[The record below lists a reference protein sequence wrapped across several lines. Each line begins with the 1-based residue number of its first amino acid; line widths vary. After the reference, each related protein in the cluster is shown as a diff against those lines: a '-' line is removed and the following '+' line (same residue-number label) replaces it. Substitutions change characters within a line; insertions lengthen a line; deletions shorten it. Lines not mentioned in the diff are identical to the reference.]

1 MPKAICIGELL
12 IDFATSKKIKMP
24 LAELIKSANLEELMT
39 TLNFGWAPGGA
50 PANVSVGLAKLEIDC
65 GFIGK
70 IGNDPF
76 GDILKKTLA
85 DCYVDV
91 SSLKQEQGART
102 TLAFVAT
109 REDES
114 KDIFFYRNP
123 GADILLQP
131 EDIDASYIE
140 SAEIFH
146 WGSVSLSHSPSRE
159 AAIHAIQIAA
169 DNGLLMSFDPNW
181 RPTLWDAP
189 EEEAKSL
196 IWKTMKYANIAKL
209 AEEEWE
215 FITGT
220 SDLDEGSKKLLDV
233 GVNLVVV
240 TRGKEGCYYNDGIS
254 KGYVEGFEVNVVD
267 PLGAG
272 DGFVAAML
280 FELMKE
286 EKSPLPPFVKGVKK
300 GIPDSRLR
308 EIMVYANAAGALTC
322 RKPGVIPA
330 LPTTADI
337 EQFLSER
344 GFKY

>member
-12 IDFATSKKIKMP
+12 IDFATEKKITVP
-24 LAELIKSANLEELMT
+24 LAELIKNANLEELMM

-50 PANVSVGLAKLEIDC
+50 PANVSVGLAKLGINC

-70 IGNDPF
+70 IGDDPF
-76 GDILKKTLA
+76 GDILKKTLE
-85 DCYVDV
+85 DCSVNTSY
-91 SSLKQEQGART
+91 LKQEKGTRT
-102 TLAFVAT
+102 TLAFVTT

-123 GADILLQP
+123 GADILLRTD
-131 EDIDASYIE
+131 DIDAGYIA
-140 SAEIFH
+140 SAEVFH

-159 AAIHAIQIAA
+159 AVMHAIQIAA
-169 DNGLLMSFDPNW
+169 DNDLLMSYDPNW

-189 EEEAKSL
+189 EEEAKDL
-196 IWKTMKYANIAKL
+196 IWKTMQFANVAKL

-220 SDLDEGSKKLLDV
+220 SDFDEGSKKLLDV

-240 TRGKEGCYYNDGIS
+240 TRGKDGCYYNDGIS
-254 KGYVEGFEVNVVD
+254 KGYVEGFKVNVID

-286 EKSPLPPFVKGVKK
+286 EKSPLPPFSKGGK
-300 GIPDSRLR
+300 GEISDSRLR

-322 RKPGVIPA
+322 TKPGVIPA
-330 LPTTADI
+330 LPTAADI
-337 EQFLSER
+337 ERFLSHE
-344 GFKY
+344 GL

>member
-12 IDFATSKKIKMP
+12 IDFATREKIKFP
-24 LAELIKSANLEELMT
+24 LSELIKTATIDELMT
-39 TLNFGWAPGGA
+39 NLNFGWAPGGA
-50 PANVSVGLAKLEIDC
+50 PANVSVGLAKLRVDC

-70 IGNDPF
+70 IGDDPF
-76 GDILKKTLA
+76 GDILKKALQDCSVDTL
-85 DCYVDV
+85 Y
-91 SSLKQEQGART
+91 LQQEKGTRT

-123 GADILLQP
+123 GADILLRP
-131 EDIDASYIE
+131 DDIDIDYIA
-140 SAEIFH
+140 SAEVFH
-146 WGSVSLSHSPSRE
+146 WGSVSLSHSPCRE
-159 AAIHAIQIAA
+159 AVIHAIQVAA
-169 DNGLLMSFDPNW
+169 DKGLLMSYDPNW
-181 RPTLWDAP
+181 RPTLWDSP
-189 EEEAKSL
+189 EAEARDL
-196 IWKTMKYANIAKL
+196 IWQTMRFANIAKL
-209 AEEEWE
+209 ADEEWE

-280 FELMKE
+280 FKLMKE
-286 EKSPLPPFVKGVKK
+286 EKDAK
-300 GIPDSRLR
+300 IPESRLR

-322 RKPGVIPA
+322 TKSGVIPA
-330 LPTTADI
+330 LPTAADI
-337 EQFLSER
+337 ERFLNER
-344 GFKY
+344 DF

>member
-12 IDFATSKKIKMP
+12 IDFATEKKIKVP
-24 LAELIKSANLEELMT
+24 LSELIKNATLEELMV

-50 PANVSVGLAKLEIDC
+50 PANVSAGLAKLGVDC

-70 IGNDPF
+70 IGDDPF
-76 GDILKKTLA
+76 GDILKKTLE
-85 DCYVDV
+85 DCSVDV
-91 SSLKQEQGART
+91 SHLKQEKNART

-123 GADILLQP
+123 GADILLRTS
-131 EDIDASYIE
+131 DIDVNYIS
-140 SAEIFH
+140 SADVFH

-159 AAIHAIQIAA
+159 AVMRAIQIAA
-169 DNGLLMSFDPNW
+169 DNDLLMSYDPNW
-181 RPTLWDAP
+181 RPTLWDSP
-189 EEEAKSL
+189 EDEAKEL
-196 IWKTMKYANIAKL
+196 IWQTMRFANVAKL

-215 FITGT
+215 FITST
-220 SDLDEGSKKLLDV
+220 SDLDAGSEKLLDG

-240 TRGKEGCYYNDGIS
+240 TRGKEGCYYNDGVS
-254 KGYVEGFEVNVVD
+254 KGYIDGFEVDVVD

-280 FELMKE
+280 FKLMKE
-286 EKSPLPPFVKGVKK
+286 EKGAKL
-300 GIPDSRLR
+300 PDSRLR

-322 RKPGVIPA
+322 TKSGVIPA
-330 LPTTADI
+330 LPTAADI
-337 EQFLSER
+337 KQFLSEVVLQTC
-344 GFKY
+344 

>member
-1 MPKAICIGELL
+1 MSKAICIGELL
-12 IDFATSKKIKMP
+12 IDFATEKKIKVP
-24 LAELIKSANLEELMT
+24 LAELIKSAKLEELMM

-50 PANVSVGLAKLEIDC
+50 PANVAVGLAKLGIDC

-70 IGNDPF
+70 IGDDPF
-76 GDILKKTLA
+76 GDILKKTLE
-85 DCYVDV
+85 DYSVNT
-91 SSLKQEQGART
+91 SYLKQEKGART

-123 GADILLQP
+123 GADILLRP
-131 EDIDASYIE
+131 DDIDENYIAS
-140 SAEIFH
+140 AGVFH

-159 AAIHAIQIAA
+159 AVMRAIQIAS
-169 DNGLLMSFDPNW
+169 DNGLLMSYDPNW
-181 RPTLWDAP
+181 RPTLWDSPA
-189 EEEAKSL
+189 EEAKDL
-196 IWKTMKYANIAKL
+196 IWQTMRFANVAKL

-215 FITGT
+215 FITDT
-220 SDLDEGSKKLLDV
+220 TDLNEGSTKLLDA

-240 TRGKEGCYYNDGIS
+240 TRGKEGCYYNDGVS
-254 KGYVEGFEVNVVD
+254 KGYVEGFKVNVID

-280 FELMKE
+280 SELVKE
-286 EKSPLPPFVKGVKK
+286 EKDVKL
-300 GIPDSRLR
+300 PDSRLR

-322 RKPGVIPA
+322 MKKGVIPA
-330 LPTTADI
+330 LPTAADI

-344 GFKY
+344 GFKC